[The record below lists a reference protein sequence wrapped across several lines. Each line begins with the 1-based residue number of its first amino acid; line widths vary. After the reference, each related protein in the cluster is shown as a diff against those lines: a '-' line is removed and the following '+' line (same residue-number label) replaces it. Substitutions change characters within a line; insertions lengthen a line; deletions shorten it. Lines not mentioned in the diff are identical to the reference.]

1 MVKRRPL
8 EATLMMQFDLDFHEA
23 REIAEK
29 GRENL
34 GLSADGSSRLD
45 ELTAE
50 CLRLAQEDVDRKRAI
65 PDVHFDPHASSA
77 AKPQYTE
84 IFFDPTV
91 LSTPTPASPTVE
103 TKPSRASPTSVAQ
116 TKKEFD
122 YGDYKADYFDLDASD
137 DDEYALRRSSDPV
150 NVYLTPKPIRAT
162 LSKFRRRADEH
173 KSSGST
179 DSDDLSFLVEPLGA
193 DESLQDTSAWEKET
207 REKETS
213 SFQLEPR
220 PRRDST
226 PRPAPKPMPV
236 PAALL
241 TAHKSPESCHKTSDA
256 THATEASTVDSG
268 IPTII
273 YCFHRAD
280 DDDDG
285 DDEVGSFG
293 SPTKTPKDSS
303 PQKSKKKSLT
313 RFTSGAL
320 TPHSASTG
328 KRSVGRSKSH
338 LEKRENFERLFVDL

>member
-8 EATLMMQFDLDFHEA
+8 EATLMLQFDLDFHEA

-34 GLSADGSSRLD
+34 GLPVDGSSRLD

-50 CLRLAQEDVDRKRAI
+50 CLRLAQEDADRKRAI
-65 PDVHFDPHASSA
+65 PDVHFDPHASGT

-91 LSTPTPASPTVE
+91 LNTSTPASPTKEV
-103 TKPSRASPTSVAQ
+103 KPSRASPTSVAQ

-122 YGDYKADYFDLDASD
+122 YGDYKADYFDPDASD
-137 DDEYALRRSSDPV
+137 DDEYALRRSSDPA
-150 NVYLTPKPIRAT
+150 NVYLTPQPIRAT
-162 LSKFRRRADEH
+162 FSKFRRRADEH
-173 KSSGST
+173 KSSRSA

-193 DESLQDTSAWEKET
+193 DESLQDTSAWEKEKW
-207 REKETS
+207 EKETS
-213 SFQLEPR
+213 SFQPEQR

-236 PAALL
+236 PAALQ
-241 TAHKSPESCHKTSDA
+241 TAHTSPESCHKTSDA

-280 DDDDG
+280 DDDD
-285 DDEVGSFG
+285 DIGSLG
-293 SPTKTPKDSS
+293 SPTKTPKSSS
-303 PQKSKKKSLT
+303 PQKSKKKLLN

-320 TPHSASTG
+320 TPLSASSG